1 MTKDEVM
8 SYLAIHGAVGPL
20 SILVIFLRGEL
31 PDVSCYFQ
39 KEKKKQKQPSDCDLE
54 ELSI

>member
-1 MTKDEVM
+1 M